1 MDDIPFVSC
10 DVGVYKD
17 KKMVLYLDVGV
28 EGVYKFF
35 QLATDG
41 IEGAISV
48 DKSFSYN
55 VDVTILGFDLL
66 KFISK
71 EYHSKIEWAKEK
83 LRDNEQYTI
92 VCYDM
97 S

>member
-28 EGVYKFF
+28 KGVYKFF

-41 IEGAISV
+41 IEGAILV
-48 DKSFSYN
+48 DKSFNYN
-55 VDVTILGFDLL
+55 VDVTILGVDLL

-71 EYHSKIEWAKEK
+71 EYPNKIQWAKEK
-83 LRDNEQYTI
+83 VRGNDQYTI